1 VDIPELIEIRKQF
14 RYKFGKEF
22 DADAMQNV
30 NGCINPR
37 VAERLSVQP
46 PSAYMVQT
54 YLEKIC
60 DEHQVDWKPKVPLKA
75 EDISNP
81 MSAPSGYSVQVGG
94 GSGINAKEFVE
105 GGLPANGGSGG
116 ASAPPLSP
124 SSYGNLPVA
133 PNSNQQQQQEP
144 SAYVPVLPKP
154 ASSAAVPSKIDDIE
168 EEDIFIPG
176 APTTAPGGGQVVDD
190 DSDEGSGGGEKEGAR
205 VRTQSA
211 GEQSKDDD
219 KGGDDGGGD
228 ESYDDLAAR
237 FAMLQK

>member
-1 VDIPELIEIRKQF
+1 
-14 RYKFGKEF
+14 
-22 DADAMQNV
+22 
-30 NGCINPR
+30 
-37 VAERLSVQP
+37 
-46 PSAYMVQT
+46 MVQT

-124 SSYGNLPVA
+124 SAYGNLPVA

-154 ASSAAVPSKIDDIE
+154 VASSAAVPSKIDDIE

-190 DSDEGSGGGEKEGAR
+190 DSDEGSGGEEEEAR

-211 GEQSKDDD
+211 GEQSKDDVN
-219 KGGDDGGGD
+219 GGEGGGGGD

>member
-1 VDIPELIEIRKQF
+1 
-14 RYKFGKEF
+14 
-22 DADAMQNV
+22 MQNV

-75 EDISNP
+75 DEIANP

-124 SSYGNLPVA
+124 SSFGNLPVA
-133 PNSNQQQQQEP
+133 PNSNQPQQQQEP

-154 ASSAAVPSKIDDIE
+154 ATSAAVPSKIDDIEE

-176 APTTAPGGGQVVDD
+176 APTTAPRGGQVVDD
-190 DSDEGSGGGEKEGAR
+190 DSDEGSGGGGEEGAR
-205 VRTQSA
+205 ARTQSA

-219 KGGDDGGGD
+219 KGGSSGGGD

>member
-1 VDIPELIEIRKQF
+1 MLQPSLF
-14 RYKFGKEF
+14 RLFVYRYN
-22 DADAMQNV
+22 AHLPDAMQNV

-75 EDISNP
+75 DEIANP

-94 GSGINAKEFVE
+94 GSGINASEFVE

-133 PNSNQQQQQEP
+133 PNSSQQQKQQQQ

-176 APTTAPGGGQVVDD
+176 APTTAPGGPGQVIDD
-190 DSDEGSGGGEKEGAR
+190 DSDEESGGGGGEEGAR

-211 GEQSKDDD
+211 GEQSKDDVN
-219 KGGDDGGGD
+219 GGGGSGGGD

>member
-1 VDIPELIEIRKQF
+1 MLQPSLF
-14 RYKFGKEF
+14 RLFVYRYN
-22 DADAMQNV
+22 AHLPDAMQNV

-75 EDISNP
+75 DEIANP

-94 GSGINAKEFVE
+94 GSGINASEFVE

-133 PNSNQQQQQEP
+133 PNSSQQQKQQQ

-176 APTTAPGGGQVVDD
+176 APTTAPGGPVKLLMMIVMKRVEEEEERKELVLELRVQENNQKMMSMEEAVVVVET
-190 DSDEGSGGGEKEGAR
+190 SR
-205 VRTQSA
+205 
-211 GEQSKDDD
+211 
-219 KGGDDGGGD
+219 
-228 ESYDDLAAR
+228 
-237 FAMLQK
+237 MMI

>member
-1 VDIPELIEIRKQF
+1 MLQPSLF
-14 RYKFGKEF
+14 RLFVYRYN
-22 DADAMQNV
+22 AHLPDAMQNV

-75 EDISNP
+75 DEIANP

-94 GSGINAKEFVE
+94 GSGINASEFVE

-133 PNSNQQQQQEP
+133 PNSSQQQKQQQ

-176 APTTAPGGGQVVDD
+176 APTTAPGGPGQVIDD
-190 DSDEGSGGGEKEGAR
+190 DSDEESGGGGGEEGAR

-211 GEQSKDDD
+211 GEQSKDDVN
-219 KGGDDGGGD
+219 GGGGSGGGD